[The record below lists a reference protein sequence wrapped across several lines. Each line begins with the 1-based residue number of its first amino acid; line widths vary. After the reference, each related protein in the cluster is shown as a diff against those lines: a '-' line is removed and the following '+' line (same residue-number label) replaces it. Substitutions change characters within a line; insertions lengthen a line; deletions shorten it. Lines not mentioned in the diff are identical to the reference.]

1 VQFVLPDEGR
11 FEEVAGELAEAFD
24 ALGGHGTEAALTV
37 PRFETRTDVQ
47 LDAALQALGLTA
59 PYDGGHLNGMVDDDR
74 LVIDRTLHQ
83 TFVAVDEEG
92 TEAAAATIV
101 VGAFLRPVSPPVDVV
116 LDRPF
121 YFRIVDQASGA
132 TLFQGRIMDPS

>member
-1 VQFVLPDEGR
+1 
-11 FEEVAGELAEAFD
+11 
-24 ALGGHGTEAALTV
+24 
-37 PRFETRTDVQ
+37 
-47 LDAALQALGLTA
+47 
-59 PYDGGHLNGMVDDDR
+59 MVDDDR

-101 VGAFLRPVSPPVDVV
+101 VGAFLSGPVSPPVDVV